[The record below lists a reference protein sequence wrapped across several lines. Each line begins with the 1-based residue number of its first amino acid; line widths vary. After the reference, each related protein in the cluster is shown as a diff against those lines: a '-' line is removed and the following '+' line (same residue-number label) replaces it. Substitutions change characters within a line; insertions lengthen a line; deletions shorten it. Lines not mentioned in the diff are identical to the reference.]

1 MPAPLKRRPA
11 SPVLR
16 AALFFGRRFFSGRR
30 PQHSAEGACPEWSRK
45 GRSEAGPAGPGR
57 ASAPALAL
65 AVEEMECLGGMG
77 GYPAG
82 YLIQLEA
89 FAATQGFGVSRG
101 ARRPDVKTAPLSA

>member
-1 MPAPLKRRPA
+1 M
-11 SPVLR
+11 
-16 AALFFGRRFFSGRR
+16 R